1 MTPVS
6 PTIPNERPMAM
17 KHVFLI
23 NPAAGKFDHTTVFS
37 AAIRE
42 VFSNRP
48 GEEVEILVSDGPGH
62 CRELARLSC
71 QSGEPVRLYACGGDG
86 TLNEVVCGAAGFPNA
101 AVTHYP
107 GGSGNDFIK
116 IFRDPSAFRD
126 LAALVD
132 GAETEFDLIQA
143 GPHRYALNICS
154 IGFDARVGTE
164 VGYYRRLPLVS
175 GAGAYNLSV
184 IANVIKGLHQHY
196 VLQVDGQSIDA
207 RQTLICI
214 ANGRWYG
221 GGFNPV
227 PEAEPDDG
235 LLDLLLVRDVSRL
248 TVAKVIGQYKKGL
261 HRQLPHIITHRRCK
275 TITVRCEGPSA
286 VNVDGELMTE
296 QTVTFSVAPEK
307 IRFFYPKG
315 QVWSARV

>member
-1 MTPVS
+1 
-6 PTIPNERPMAM
+6 M
-17 KHVFLI
+17 KHVFII
-23 NPAAGKFDHTTVFS
+23 NPAAGKFDHTAVFS
-37 AAIRE
+37 ATAKDL
-42 VFSNRP
+42 FAGRP
-48 GEEVEILVSDGPGH
+48 QDECEILISDAPGH
-62 CRELARLSC
+62 CTDLARLAC
-71 QSGEPVRLYACGGDG
+71 LPGDPVRLYACGGDG

-116 IFRDPSAFRD
+116 IFRGPSAFRD

-132 GAETEFDLIQA
+132 GDETEFDLIQA
-143 GPHRYALNICS
+143 GPDRLALNICS

-164 VGYYRRLPLVS
+164 VGYYRRLPLVTGS
-175 GAGAYNLSV
+175 GAYALSV
-184 IANVIKGLHQHY
+184 IANTIKGLHQHY
-196 VLQVDGQSIDA
+196 VITIDGEVIDA

-235 LLDLLLVRDVSRL
+235 LLDVLLVRAVSRL

-261 HRQLPHIITHRRCK
+261 HSAMPHLISHRRCR
-275 TITVRCEGPSA
+275 TITVRCDSPSPI
-286 VNVDGELMTE
+286 NVDGELLVE
-296 QTVTFSVAPEK
+296 RELTFSVSPEK
-307 IRFFYPKG
+307 IRFFYPKDL
-315 QVWSARV
+315 VWSSRILALSSN